1 MEILDN
7 FQPLYPLSD
16 LQSGIIFLTNMI
28 YGLNFLVAAIDRKFQ
43 EMLEIYFPSSLKEFL
58 LVIISMR
65 LMWIGLKI
73 LTSITDFLNNNLNKN

>member
-1 MEILDN
+1 
-7 FQPLYPLSD
+7 
-16 LQSGIIFLTNMI
+16 MI